1 MPNRLR
7 YHERRLIARG
17 LAKESDFRKSTET
30 VSTETVSAPKVE
42 KSSEQKEG
50 ILDKLK
56 ITKQED

>member
-17 LAKESDFRKSTET
+17 LAKESDFKKVEKKA
-30 VSTETVSAPKVE
+30 EAPKVE
-42 KSSEQKEG
+42 ESSEEKKEG

>member
-17 LAKESDFRKSTET
+17 LAEESDFRKSET
-30 VSTETVSAPKVE
+30 SPETITASKVE
-42 KSSEQKEG
+42 ESSEEQKEG

>member
-17 LAKESDFRKSTET
+17 LAKESDFKKSTQPET
-30 VSTETVSAPKVE
+30 APAPKVE
-42 KSSEQKEG
+42 ANSEEQKEG

-56 ITKQED
+56 ISKQED

>member
-17 LAKESDFRKSTET
+17 LAKESDFRKVEEK
-30 VSTETVSAPKVE
+30 VEAPKVVE
-42 KSSEQKEG
+42 SEENKEG